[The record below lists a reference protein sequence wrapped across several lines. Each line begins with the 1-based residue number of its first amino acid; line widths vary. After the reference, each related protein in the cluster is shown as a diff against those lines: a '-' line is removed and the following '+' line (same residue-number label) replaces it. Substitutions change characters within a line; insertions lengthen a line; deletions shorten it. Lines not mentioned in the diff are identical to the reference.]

1 MNGAIQI
8 SFFHFL
14 IQSPTD
20 PCWSR
25 WKWDWPRWFSRKI
38 IFSLS
43 QYFKKSIH
51 CDIHFDLK
59 KTKKRNNPYEGNF
72 FFQKLDL
79 SLSLKPVY
87 KIFLSLLNYPK
98 WITIPKKKQ
107 RISSNGFQWLPTI
120 LDSVPKTSF
129 RDSKSRE
136 NCRTSIVPPSL
147 FLDRLQIVNKNRGIK
162 FRR

>member
-1 MNGAIQI
+1 MAR
-8 SFFHFL
+8 FKFHFSIFWFKARPIL
-14 IQSPTD
+14 VD
-20 PCWSR
+20 PDGNEIAS
-25 WKWDWPRWFSRKI
+25 WPRWFSRKI

-87 KIFLSLLNYPK
+87 KIFLSLLKYPK

-107 RISSNGFQWLPTI
+107 CISSNSFQPFSIAFQKPVFAIRSLEKTVELPSS
-120 LDSVPKTSF
+120 LLLSF
-129 RDSKSRE
+129 SIDYKSLTRIE
-136 NCRTSIVPPSL
+136 V
-147 FLDRLQIVNKNRGIK
+147 
-162 FRR
+162 